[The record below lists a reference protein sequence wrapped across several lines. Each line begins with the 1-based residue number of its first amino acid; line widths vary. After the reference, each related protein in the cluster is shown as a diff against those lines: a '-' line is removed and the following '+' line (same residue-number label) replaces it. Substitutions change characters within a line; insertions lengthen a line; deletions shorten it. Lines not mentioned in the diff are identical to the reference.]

1 MMLLCCRACQYQQS
15 MQQKGELP
23 IATVCQIVGADRARY
38 YDWRQLGFVG
48 RGASMLT
55 HRDAYVLAVLTA
67 LSNSI
72 GPAGTRQ
79 AFRQVGDQVRRVVPA
94 GACDVVWDPAV
105 RRATLVATE
114 DELARAVRTGRPVQV
129 VDLRDP
135 VARAL
140 SGWRTEVE
148 ERASRATRA

>member
-1 MMLLCCRACQYQQS
+1 

-67 LSNSI
+67 LSNSL

-79 AFRQVGDQVRRVVPA
+79 AFRLDA
-94 GACDVVWDPAV
+94 
-105 RRATLVATE
+105 
-114 DELARAVRTGRPVQV
+114 
-129 VDLRDP
+129 
-135 VARAL
+135 
-140 SGWRTEVE
+140 
-148 ERASRATRA
+148 